1 MINEVLEVKDYL
13 AGISVSK
20 YNIYRTV
27 YLVAKYY
34 LAEGVQ
40 QPDIRQK
47 IFEWGK
53 ENGIYI
59 KYNVND
65 IILKAMDDKSPLAD
79 PPNVRVS
86 AEDIDRI
93 KLLFDGKYVRYA
105 AMGLLCYAKV
115 HANKRGEFS
124 LSSHPLANWLGIDR
138 GYFQGKL
145 SREIEVF
152 GYAEITKIPQP
163 KHKWGDGSNLV
174 STKYKLLVPFEN
186 VGEFEVVGNDVA
198 SLYEQLFN
206 TKF

>member
-13 AGISVSK
+13 AGINVSK

-27 YLVAKYY
+27 YLIAKYY

-65 IILKAMDDKSPLAD
+65 MILKAMDDKFPLAD

-86 AEDIDRI
+86 ARDIDEI
-93 KLLFDGKYVRYA
+93 KLLFDGKHVRYV

-124 LSSHPLANWLGIDR
+124 VSARPFANWLGIDR
-138 GYFQGKL
+138 NYFQGKL

-152 GYAEITKIPQP
+152 GYAEIIKVPQP
-163 KHKWGDGSNLV
+163 KHKWGDGNNLV
-174 STKYKLLVPFEN
+174 STKYRLLVPFEN
-186 VGEFEVVGNDVA
+186 EGEYEVIGNDVA
-198 SLYEQLFN
+198 GLYEQLFE